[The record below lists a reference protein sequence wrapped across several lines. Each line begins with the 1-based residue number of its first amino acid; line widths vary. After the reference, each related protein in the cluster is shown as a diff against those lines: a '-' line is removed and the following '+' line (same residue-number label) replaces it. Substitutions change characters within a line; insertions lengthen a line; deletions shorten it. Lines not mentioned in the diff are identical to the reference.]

1 MRRLAAVIALA
12 LAAALPAPL
21 AAQSPAAPTS
31 NGVVLSFERFADRY
45 GGLLVQAF
53 DSIPAARYDYR
64 PTAAQQTVGYIA
76 QHLEDANYSLCQRL
90 GGAPWRLTAKASL
103 ADSVKARWPKDTLVA
118 RLRAS
123 LDFCDAALERL
134 TAIDSP

>member
-1 MRRLAAVIALA
+1 MRRLAAVIAPALAAPVPLGSVTAVVALA

-21 AAQSPAAPTS
+21 AAQSPAPQPS
-31 NGVVLSFERFADRY
+31 NGVVLAYERFADRY
-45 GGLLVQAF
+45 GGMLVQAF

-90 GGAPWRLTAKASL
+90 
-103 ADSVKARWPKDTLVA
+103 
-118 RLRAS
+118 
-123 LDFCDAALERL
+123 
-134 TAIDSP
+134 